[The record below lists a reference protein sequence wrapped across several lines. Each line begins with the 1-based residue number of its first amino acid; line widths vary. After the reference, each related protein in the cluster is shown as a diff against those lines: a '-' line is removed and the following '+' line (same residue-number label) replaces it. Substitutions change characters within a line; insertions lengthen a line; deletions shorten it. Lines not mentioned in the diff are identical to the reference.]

1 MLSDL
6 LRHPASLVFAVVIHA
21 VLIVLLMFSFDWAPK
36 PQSASNK
43 PDVIKAVAVDA
54 SKVEAELEKLRAAE
68 DRKKKQEQA
77 RINKLKRDAD
87 AARKKRAA
95 EEKRI
100 AALKKKRAA
109 EEKKRKAEQQRLAT
123 LKKQQAEAEQQRK
136 AEQQRLAKVES
147 ERKAAEAA
155 RKKAEEEKRRAED
168 ARKKAEA
175 EQRQREEQARK
186 RALAEQLA
194 AEEQAR
200 ADAAAVSTINE
211 YTALIKNKVSR
222 NWLKPAGNIQ
232 GLRCKVSVRLIP
244 GGEVVSAQ
252 VVKSSGNSV
261 FDRSVES
268 AVFKASPLPLPRDP
282 AIAAR
287 MREIDFEFIPEG

>member
-1 MLSDL
+1 MFSEL
-6 LRHPASLVFAVVIHA
+6 LRHPTSLIFAVVVHA
-21 VLIVLLMFSFDWAPK
+21 VLIVLLMFSFDWTPK
-36 PQSASNK
+36 PESASNK

-54 SKVEAELEKLRAAE
+54 SKVEAELKKLRAAE
-68 DRKKKQEQA
+68 DRKKKKEQA
-77 RINKLKRDAD
+77 RINKLKRDAET
-87 AARKKRAA
+87 AKKKRAA

-100 AALKKKRAA
+100 ASLKKKRAA
-109 EEKKRKAEQQRLAT
+109 EEKKRKAEQQRLAN
-123 LKKQQAEAEQQRK
+123 LKKQQAETEKKRK
-136 AEQQRLAKVES
+136 AEQKRLAEVES
-147 ERKAAEAA
+147 KRKLAEDKKRKAEAA
-155 RKKAEEEKRRAED
+155 RKKAED
-168 ARKKAEA
+168 
-175 EQRQREEQARK
+175 EQRKREEQARK

-268 AVFKASPLPLPRDP
+268 AVFKASPLPLPKDP

>member
-1 MLSDL
+1 MFRDL
-6 LRHPASLVFAVVIHA
+6 LQHPTSLVFAVVVHA
-21 VLIVLLMFSFDWAPK
+21 VLILLLMFSFDWTPK
-36 PQSASNK
+36 PESSSNK
-43 PDVIKAVAVDA
+43 PNVINAVAVDA
-54 SKVEAELEKLRAAE
+54 SKVEAELKKIRAAE
-68 DRKKKQEQA
+68 NRKKKDEQA
-77 RINKLKRDAD
+77 RVNKLKRDAD
-87 AARKKRAA
+87 AAKKKRAA

-100 AALKKKRAA
+100 ANLKKKTAA
-109 EEKKRKAEQQRLAT
+109 EEKKRKAEQKRLAEVERKR
-123 LKKQQAEAEQQRK
+123 LK
-136 AEQQRLAKVES
+136 AEKA
-147 ERKAAEAA
+147 RKKAEAA
-155 RKKAEEEKRRAED
+155 RKKAEAD
-168 ARKKAEA
+168 QRK
-175 EQRQREEQARK
+175 REEQERK

-200 ADAAAVSTINE
+200 ADAAATTTINE

-222 NWLKPAGNIQ
+222 NWLKPAGNIK

-268 AVFKASPLPLPRDP
+268 AVFKASPLPLPQDP